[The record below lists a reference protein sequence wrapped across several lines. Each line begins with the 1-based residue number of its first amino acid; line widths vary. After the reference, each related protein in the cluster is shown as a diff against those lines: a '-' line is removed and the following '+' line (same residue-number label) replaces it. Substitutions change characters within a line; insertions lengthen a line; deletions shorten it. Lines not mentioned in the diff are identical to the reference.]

1 MPSASRV
8 SAAWRRVAQSD
19 WLPMTIATGFA
30 AIRAFQVGDF
40 IQIEGADYKN
50 RVPQGK
56 AKHPPPAVNL
66 ASLLGK
72 RAPSRRSRDDVG
84 GELVLDE
91 GDAVAQEQLAL
102 FEPLHLK
109 RVGADGVLQRANG
122 GIEVP
127 VLLLQA
133 HERRAELAFFLF
145 GHRRGAA
152 RVGAVSTKNRP
163 RLGRK
168 TVCRRK
174 SDQIRNFR
182 RPGRRL
188 GRKSCRIRPF
198 QYPGLAVP
206 LQAEWRFGY
215 DLARI
220 AALHNRCDVTAG
232 PIRGTL

>member
-50 RVPQGK
+50 RAPGSK
-56 AKHPPPAVNL
+56 AKGRRAAVNL
-66 ASLLGK
+66 ATSLGK
-72 RAPSRRSRDDVG
+72 SAPPRRSRDDVG
-84 GELVLDE
+84 GELVFDE

-102 FEPLHLK
+102 FEPLHLE
-109 RVGADGVLQRANG
+109 RVGADRVLQRADG
-122 GIEVP
+122 GVEVP

-145 GHRRGAA
+145 GHRTRC
-152 RVGAVSTKNRP
+152 RKVGAVPTKNRL

-168 TVCRRK
+168 TLCRRK
-174 SDQIRNFR
+174 RDQIRNFR
-182 RPGRRL
+182 RQGRPL
-188 GRKSCRIRPF
+188 GRKSPPPSPF
-198 QYPGLAVP
+198 PVS
-206 LQAEWRFGY
+206 RFGP
-215 DLARI
+215 
-220 AALHNRCDVTAG
+220 AASSGVAIWLRFGKNCCAAQ
-232 PIRGTL
+232 

>member
-19 WLPMTIATGFA
+19 WLPMTIATCFA

-66 ASLLGK
+66 ASLMGK
-72 RAPSRRSRDDVG
+72 RTPPRRSRDDVG

-102 FEPLHLK
+102 FEPLHLE

-152 RVGAVSTKNRP
+152 RGRSSPDKEPPPARPEDALSKKKRSNQELPGPGPTFGPEIPPPSPFPVS
-163 RLGRK
+163 
-168 TVCRRK
+168 
-174 SDQIRNFR
+174 
-182 RPGRRL
+182 
-188 GRKSCRIRPF
+188 
-198 QYPGLAVP
+198 
-206 LQAEWRFGY
+206 RFG
-215 DLARI
+215 R
-220 AALHNRCDVTAG
+220 AA
-232 PIRGTL
+232 